1 MSQEEEFI
9 DVNQALTLRE
19 SMDGW
24 YCIEKKEHENEMGFR
39 PFGPPGLGGMALY
52 SSARPS
58 DADVEG
64 TAEEMLDIAQAIDER
79 GSFSAKRCAVRHAT
93 ACLMP
98 GSPSTTHATSASRSR
113 RNCHELIQGD
123 LQHQGRHRLRLR

>member
-79 GSFSAKRCAVRHAT
+79 GSFSAKRCAVRVEGDFAYFCSPRNSMQDARVPFHHA
-93 ACLMP
+93 
-98 GSPSTTHATSASRSR
+98 R
-113 RNCHELIQGD
+113 D
-123 LQHQGRHRLRLR
+123 LAVEIKAKLS